1 MELTH
6 GKKDLPNGPPSRLIM
21 YLQSRSLEGKDQVR
35 VIKCHRES
43 NQAFEVYSSIEQA
56 RNVYGQSQSKALVK
70 TKMTRP
76 YSPIADVASAEG
88 ICTWS
93 PQQMPASTFGSSEQ

>member
-1 MELTH
+1 MTMELTH

-56 RNVYGQSQSKALVK
+56 RNVYGQSQSKVYVYDLCKKLSALCDQLQRK
-70 TKMTRP
+70 
-76 YSPIADVASAEG
+76 
-88 ICTWS
+88 
-93 PQQMPASTFGSSEQ
+93 

>member
-1 MELTH
+1 MTMELTH

-56 RNVYGQSQSKALVK
+56 RNVYGQSQSKVYVYDLCKKLSALSDQGK
-70 TKMTRP
+70 R
-76 YSPIADVASAEG
+76 
-88 ICTWS
+88 
-93 PQQMPASTFGSSEQ
+93 